1 MRLGSAL
8 SGDSTTRDSKGWI
21 LRKVSVP
28 DAFFFFMDST
38 RYTGHFAV
46 SLLDLC
52 DKINRVPVQS
62 VEFHLRRSDLIKWIG
77 DTIGDKELGSRIG
90 QINHGVGED
99 LKVKMQELIK
109 TRLEELTSNP
119 DRY

>member
-1 MRLGSAL
+1 V
-8 SGDSTTRDSKGWI
+8 SGDSATRDSRGWI

-62 VEFHLRRSDLIKWIG
+62 VEFHFRRSDLIKWIAH
-77 DTIGDKELGSRIG
+77 TIGDKELGNRID
-90 QINHGVGED
+90 QINPAAGEH
-99 LKVKMQELIK
+99 LKAKMKELIR
-109 TRLEELTSNP
+109 TRLEELTGSP
-119 DRY
+119 DRC